1 MSFDLILELLGEKY
15 VLPESNGN
23 SSVEEKFP
31 ARIYKENVL
40 ADCFEDAKRYFLQA
54 YLDVDFAHAV
64 MLAEQKIITED
75 ELKELLTALRSL
87 DFDSIRKAE
96 YDGSFEDLFYYLQRE
111 ITKNCDPDTAG
122 KLHTARSRNDIDVTI
137 YRLHLRRDTLRLMRS
152 AMDLRRNLLDLVAQ
166 HHETLI
172 PAYTHTQPA
181 QPSTLAHFLL
191 GMAENLGRDI
201 KRLQRAFDNMN
212 LCPLGACA
220 ITTTGFP
227 INRERTAELLGFYG
241 PTINSYASIASVD
254 YFTET
259 LGATNALLINIGKF
273 AFEFLQMASMEFD
286 VIRLPDGYV
295 QGSSIMPQKR
305 NPVALEHIR
314 AIASKALGQSMGV
327 ITSIHNTPF
336 GDINDVEDD
345 LQPLIYNAMRDAN
358 RSVALFA
365 GTIQSAKFNLE
376 TLRRRAS
383 ENFITV
389 TELADTLV
397 RRENLPFRIS
407 HQIVGICVKAAL
419 QDGGEITHEIL
430 QKAAGEVLGHE
441 LKMTAAELKE
451 TLSPENFVRI
461 RTIYGGTAPEETRR
475 ALTIE
480 REHETMDEEWILD
493 KSDFLDTASRN
504 LQKIVDKK
512 LQSPTA
518 GKISTA

>member
-1 MSFDLILELLGEKY
+1 MT
-15 VLPESNGN
+15 
-23 SSVEEKFP
+23 EEKFP
-31 ARIYKENVL
+31 AKIYKDNVL

-54 YLDVDFAHAV
+54 YLDVDYAHAV
-64 MLAEQKIITED
+64 MLAEQKIITES
-75 ELKELLTALRSL
+75 ELTELLGALQSL
-87 DFDSIRKAE
+87 DFDSIRRAE
-96 YDGSFEDLFYYLQRE
+96 YDGTFEDLFFYLQRE
-111 ITKNCDPDTAG
+111 ITKYCDPDTAG

-137 YRLHLRRDTLRLMRS
+137 YRLHLRQDTLRLLRS
-152 AMDLRRNLLDLVAQ
+152 AMDLRKNLLDLSAQ

-172 PAYTHTQPA
+172 PEYTHTQPA

-227 INRERTAELLGFYG
+227 INRHRVAELLGFYE
-241 PTINSYASIASVD
+241 PTVNSYASIASVD

-259 LGATNALLINIGKF
+259 LGATTALLINIGKF

-314 AIASKALGQSMGV
+314 AIGSKALGQTLGV
-327 ITSIHNTPF
+327 FTSVHNTPF

-358 RSVALFA
+358 RATALFA
-365 GTIQSAKFNLE
+365 GTIKSATFNLE
-376 TLRRRAS
+376 TLKRRAG

-389 TELADTLV
+389 TELAESMV
-397 RRENLPFRIS
+397 RRENLPFRIA
-407 HQIVGICVKAAL
+407 HKIVGTSVKSAI
-419 QDGGEITHEIL
+419 DTTGEITHEIL
-430 QKAAGEVLGHE
+430 QNSAREILGRE
-441 LKMTAAELKE
+441 LVITESELKE
-451 TLSPENFVRI
+451 ILSPEFFVSI
-461 RTIYGGTAPEETRR
+461 RTIYGGSAPSETKR
-475 ALTIE
+475 ALAVE
-480 REHETMDEEWILD
+480 REHEVVDDQWFVEKTE
-493 KSDFLDTASRN
+493 FLENASRK
-504 LQKIVDKK
+504 LMSIVTSKSEEK
-512 LQSPTA
+512 VSAQS
-518 GKISTA
+518 